1 MEWPDNHGFPRGVEA
16 FEKDGTRYMK
26 KGSGTDNSWYEHLD
40 IPGSYKGKDGVFE
53 FIKNNKGEINH
64 RFFRIKEE

>member
-1 MEWPDNHGFPRGVEA
+1 
-16 FEKDGTRYMK
+16 MK

-40 IPGSYKGKDGVFE
+40 IPGSYKEKDGVFE

-64 RFFRIKEE
+64 RYFRIKEE